1 MKKGL
6 LAVALGLFAQWV
18 LLAAIA
24 WSLDT
29 LASK

>member
-1 MKKGL
+1 MKKGYLQL
-6 LAVALGLFAQWV
+6 LWRLFAQWV